1 MFQYQI
7 AANKRK
13 TAGLIVVFILFI
25 TLFGGVIGYFIGPDI
40 AVFVALLA
48 FFIAIIMSVTAYYNS
63 DKTILRM
70 TGAREVSKSEYPYLV
85 NTVEGLCLAAGLD
98 VVPRICVMDNDSP
111 NAFATGRDPSNSTI
125 CVTSGLLARLNRQE
139 LEGVLAHEL
148 AHIYNRDI
156 LVMGV
161 AAALVGTI
169 IIMCEL
175 VLRGR
180 LFYFGGRGSSRGS
193 GGGQAALIYIALMIV
208 AAILAPIVAKIL
220 QMAISRTREYQAD
233 ATAVKLTR
241 NPDGLAGALEVIA
254 NTLQP
259 MPEVSTAAAH
269 LFIDNPMRAAQQR
282 NWFETMF
289 STHPPIWD
297 RIEKIR
303 NM

>member
-7 AANKRK
+7 AANKRR
-13 TAGLIVVFILFI
+13 TTGLIVVFILFI
-25 TLFGGVIGYFIGPDI
+25 TLLGGVIGYAIGPDL
-40 AVFVALLA
+40 AVVVALIA
-48 FFIAIIMSVTAYYNS
+48 FAVAIIMSVTAYYNS
-63 DKTILRM
+63 DKTIMHM
-70 TGAREVSKSEYPYLV
+70 TGAREVTKAEYPYLV

-98 VVPRICVMDNDSP
+98 TVPRVCIMENDSP
-111 NAFATGRDPSNSTI
+111 NAFATGRDPSNSAV
-125 CVTSGLLARLNRQE
+125 CVTTGLLSRLNRQQ
-139 LEGVLAHEL
+139 LEGVLAHEM
-148 AHIYNRDI
+148 AHVYNRDI
-156 LVMGV
+156 LIMGI

-180 LFYFGGRGSSRGS
+180 LFYFGGRGSSRSS
-193 GGGQAALIYIALMIV
+193 GGGQAALIYIVLMIV

-233 ATAVKLTR
+233 ATAIKLTR
-241 NPDGLAGALEVIA
+241 NPEGLAGALEVIA

-259 MPEVSTAAAH
+259 MPEVSTATAH
-269 LFIDNPMRAAQQR
+269 LFIDDPMRAAPTR

-297 RIEKIR
+297 RIDRIR